1 MRTLKQALNDHDLVI
16 LRVIGEWW
24 GAELTGSDK
33 SACVKIL
40 SEGFATLDIKQEVQ
54 FLPPEENAA
63 MQDLA
68 KNNGRIPVATFE
80 REHGE
85 VRMMGP
91 GALEREEPWFDPVS
105 PAEALWYRG
114 FLYRGFDETAEG
126 VIEFYFM
133 PNEFM
138 AHFPKAA
145 VVKDQPKSKPVQ
157 QEVAE
162 FKLEP
167 VAEPEKLK
175 TAVTDAVDDLTTLLA
190 LAQSTSFHPDKLD
203 KLDDLLLNP
212 DHHRRSL
219 LINLAREMGMLR
231 ELETGIRPTKTAV
244 SWLQKSREAQLR
256 DLADAWTSSNWN
268 DLCHTPELACE
279 GDHWQNDPLLARTG
293 LLDALPNSFDWF
305 AIEDLIQAIKTSD
318 PDFQR
323 PDGNYDTWYVR
334 DVATDVYLNGFD
346 SWDLVEGRLI
356 TFLIQGP
363 MAWLG
368 LAETAVS
375 QGKAV
380 YHLTDRALEWLANV
394 PVATQEVKV
403 PLVVQKDATII
414 APHNADRYFRFQVAR
429 ISDTEA
435 VKPSQPYTYRITP
448 SSLATAKQQGIE
460 PDRILTF
467 LQEAS
472 ERPLPMSTKR
482 GIERWAERGVEAKM
496 ETMMILR
503 VREAGIL
510 ETLRNNP
517 KTRDYI
523 GQSLGD
529 LAAAV
534 KMDDWQ
540 ALRTAAAQLGLLLDA
555 DG

>member
-33 SACVKIL
+33 PACVKIL
-40 SEGFATLDIKQEVQ
+40 SEGFATLDVQQEVQ

-80 REHGE
+80 RSHGE

-91 GALEREEPWFDPVS
+91 GALEREEPWFDPIS

-145 VVKDQPKSKPVQ
+145 PKEKPASKAVQ
-157 QEVAE
+157 KETTE
-162 FKLEP
+162 FKLDS
-167 VAEPEKLK
+167 VAQPDKPK

-203 KLDDLLLNP
+203 KLDALLLNP

-244 SWLQKSREAQLR
+244 TWLQKSREAQLR

-293 LLDALPNSFDWF
+293 LLDALPNTFDWF
-305 AIEDLIQAIKTSD
+305 AIEDLTQAIKSND

-323 PDGNYDTWYVR
+323 PDGNYETWYVR
-334 DVATDVYLNGFD
+334 DVATDVYLNGFE

-356 TFLIQGP
+356 GFLIQGP
-363 MAWLG
+363 MFWLG
-368 LAETAVS
+368 LTETAVS

-429 ISDTEA
+429 ISETEA
-435 VKPSQPYTYRITP
+435 VKPGQPYTYRITP

-529 LAAAV
+529 LAAVV
-534 KMDDWQ
+534 KMNDWQ
-540 ALRTAAAQLGLLLDA
+540 KLRTAAAQLGLLLDA